1 VNPVPTEHPLL
12 SQAAAGSPHLLAALL
27 PVVLLLAAF
36 DVYCLVDL
44 IRARSVRYL
53 PRILWAVVILVITAP
68 VGGVLYLFLGRDR
81 DGAGGGP
88 R

>member
-1 VNPVPTEHPLL
+1 VNVVPTEHPLL
-12 SQAAAGSPHLLAALL
+12 SQAAGGSPHLLAALL

-44 IRARSVRYL
+44 IRVRSVRYL
-53 PRILWAVVILVITAP
+53 PKVLWAVVIVVVSAP

-81 DGAGGGP
+81 DGAGGGL